1 MEILGTIL
9 IIIGIF
15 VFGGIFGWI
24 LKLLWYVVE
33 FLFEGLTNIFSCL
46 FWILV
51 GIILLLCVF
60 V

>member
-1 MEILGTIL
+1 MVVLGTIIV
-9 IIIGIF
+9 IICVF
-15 VFGGIFGWI
+15 VFGGLLGWV

-46 FWILV
+46 FWIFV

-60 V
+60 G